1 MRYYLI
7 KHVSRVTT
15 YDADFYCKY
24 LLQCLKE
31 IPDVEPIVIDFSFD
45 INDLHIT
52 KIDGI
57 EYYAIPVQSNP
68 NMIELY
74 AYGIVSILADFLP
87 KREPFVFHFNN
98 SQFYDLARLLKAN
111 YPNCFLIC
119 AVHNLGWCQT
129 LNGNVT
135 RFRNI
140 VHHNICSKK
149 NEYGIKSDY
158 NKEKRF
164 FSICNRIIT
173 ISSFAQNLLKT
184 DYGVP
189 TEKLSVVYNGID
201 VQELCKVFH
210 YQPEISCREI
220 LFIGELENTKGA
232 EYLIKAFRMLLQND
246 INAHLTLVG
255 DGNIHQYLSL
265 CDGIWDKITFTGKIN
280 NKQLLRLF
288 RKTTIAVQP
297 SFNEQC
303 CYTAIEIM
311 GHGIPLIATDTTGL
325 REMME
330 YTPEYMIKIKEV
342 DFNDEE
348 FIKELSDKMRSLL
361 NNTDSRKKVSE
372 KQMYMLRERYTFE
385 QMRKSMSKICST
397 VTSQVSL
404 SNTFYP
410 HLDSKM
416 INLINA
422 YMDIEEDFKGL
433 AGIGCYMWHRIC
445 ELNRQE
451 NKAAISI
458 SYMLQEN
465 LVYYIDWLHYTL
477 NNKKNTYGNILNDGA
492 LLYILYQLLENGFYK
507 TKVQSII
514 NMLPTTGYQ
523 EQMKKFALSVKDNKQ
538 IIINNALNIYN
549 TYYHI

>member
-1 MRYYLI
+1 MKYYLI
-7 KHVSRVTT
+7 KHASREAT
-15 YDADFYCKY
+15 YDIDIYYKY

-52 KIDGI
+52 EIDGI
-57 EYYAIPVQSNP
+57 EYYAIPEQSNP

-74 AYGIVSILADFLP
+74 AYGIISILADFLP

-98 SQFYDLARLLKAN
+98 FQFYDFARLLKAN

-119 AVHNLGWCQT
+119 AVHNFGWCQT

-140 VHHNICSKK
+140 VHYNKCSKK
-149 NEYGIKSDY
+149 DDYGVKLDY
-158 NKEKRF
+158 NNEKRF
-164 FSICNRIIT
+164 FSLCNRIIT
-173 ISSFAQNLLKT
+173 LSSFAHSLLET
-184 DYGVP
+184 DYDVSP
-189 TEKLSVVYNGID
+189 EKLSLVYNGIN
-201 VQELCKVFH
+201 VQNPFEVLH
-210 YQPEISCREI
+210 YQQETSCYEI
-220 LFIGELENTKGA
+220 LFIGELTNIKGA
-232 EYLIKAFRMLLQND
+232 EYIIKAFRLLLQND
-246 INAHLTLVG
+246 IVAHLTLVG
-255 DGNIHQYLSL
+255 NGNIHQYLSL
-265 CDGIWDKITFTGKIN
+265 CDGIWDKITFTGTIN
-280 NKQLLRLF
+280 KTQLLKLL

-303 CYTAIEIM
+303 CYTAITIM

-330 YTPEYMIKIKEV
+330 YTPENMIKIKEV

-348 FIKELSDKMRSLL
+348 FIKELNNKMRSLL
-361 NNTDSRKKVSE
+361 NNTDIRKKISE
-372 KQMYMLRERYTFE
+372 KQMYMLRERYTFD
-385 QMRKSMSKICST
+385 QMKKSMFKICST

-404 SNTFYP
+404 SDAFYP
-410 HLDSKM
+410 YLDSKM
-416 INLINA
+416 INLINS
-422 YMDIEEDFKGL
+422 YMDIEEDFNGL

-445 ELNRQE
+445 ELNRRE
-451 NKAAISI
+451 NKAAISV

-465 LVYYIDWLHYTL
+465 LVYYIDWLYYTL
-477 NNKKNTYGNILNDGA
+477 DKKCKYENILDDGS

-514 NMLPTTGYQ
+514 NMLPTIGHQ
-523 EQMKKFALSVKDNKQ
+523 EQMKMFALSVKDNKQ
-538 IIINNALNIYN
+538 IIYNNALNIYN